1 MAQYRIKKGG
11 REFTATRVETLKE
24 LLRRGL
30 LHAADGVSVDGG
42 DYRPLSELAELKE
55 AFAEQSASGLDSES
69 SAGRDVEGFLSI
81 PQGIAESD
89 DDPWRH
95 WSNFESDE
103 DEEGD
108 GPSEEG
114 VLASFLGQ
122 VELTESG
129 TFPALRRSQPS
140 MPSLPAFSP
149 PTSSADDE
157 ESGGAEDVSPAGVGT
172 EVRKEAPTR
181 LDPVALDGSE
191 LEPVEPTEPLPSSSS
206 HSSSGVER
214 SPPSPSVSAEEEEER
229 RTEELLKNPD
239 LPVSFKAWLE
249 QNQSGVAGGERL
261 ERFGRYDDGIV
272 QSSVPKPGGFNLFGV
287 LFVVLVGCL
296 VIGSAY
302 FYFHTSAQSPFP
314 MESELET
321 RVPGAV
327 GLRKPSNQLTTMD
340 SPAGSA
346 ALQLPPENLERRAR
360 EKMVRQ
366 KIRSSIIDFTSAETL
381 EDALFQELTNA
392 GSKPMSVTVEPLGRK
407 GSSDKYNRRPTK
419 ANLTIELRKIS
430 VEGDAGYEVL
440 EERLIHSWLLA
451 GKYST
456 LGRLQFEKVEVII
469 APPLAWSQTYLGRD
483 LGLLWEQQLNAADLF
498 PEE

>member
-1 MAQYRIKKGG
+1 
-11 REFTATRVETLKE
+11 
-24 LLRRGL
+24 
-30 LHAADGVSVDGG
+30 
-42 DYRPLSELAELKE
+42 
-55 AFAEQSASGLDSES
+55 
-69 SAGRDVEGFLSI
+69 
-81 PQGIAESD
+81 
-89 DDPWRH
+89 
-95 WSNFESDE
+95 
-103 DEEGD
+103 
-108 GPSEEG
+108 
-114 VLASFLGQ
+114 
-122 VELTESG
+122 
-129 TFPALRRSQPS
+129 
-140 MPSLPAFSP
+140 
-149 PTSSADDE
+149 
-157 ESGGAEDVSPAGVGT
+157 
-172 EVRKEAPTR
+172 
-181 LDPVALDGSE
+181 
-191 LEPVEPTEPLPSSSS
+191 
-206 HSSSGVER
+206 
-214 SPPSPSVSAEEEEER
+214 
-229 RTEELLKNPD
+229 
-239 LPVSFKAWLE
+239 
-249 QNQSGVAGGERL
+249 
-261 ERFGRYDDGIV
+261 
-272 QSSVPKPGGFNLFGV
+272 
-287 LFVVLVGCL
+287 
-296 VIGSAY
+296 
-302 FYFHTSAQSPFP
+302 

-340 SPAGSA
+340 SPAGST

-430 VEGDAGYEVL
+430 AEGDAGYEVL

>member
-11 REFTATRVETLKE
+11 REFSATRVETLKE

-30 LHAADGVSVDGG
+30 LHASDGVSVDGG

-55 AFAEQSASGLDSES
+55 VFAEQSASGLDAES
-69 SAGRDVEGFLSI
+69 SAGRDAEGELSI

-103 DEEGD
+103 DDEGE

-149 PTSSADDE
+149 SDSSADHE
-157 ESGGAEDVSPAGVGT
+157 ESGGGEDVLPNEVET
-172 EVRKEAPTR
+172 EVRNDAPTR

-191 LEPVEPTEPLPSSSS
+191 LELVESTESLRSDSSR
-206 HSSSGVER
+206 SSSGAAL
-214 SPPSPSVSAEEEEER
+214 SPPSPPVSAEEEER

-239 LPVSFKAWLE
+239 LPVSFRAWLE
-249 QNQSGVAGGERL
+249 QNQSGVAGGGRL

-287 LFVVLVGCL
+287 LFVVLLGCL
-296 VIGSAY
+296 VIGSGY

-340 SPAGSA
+340 SPAGAA

-440 EERLIHSWLLA
+440 EERLIHSWLLV

-469 APPLAWSQTYLGRD
+469 APPLAWNQTYLGRD
-483 LGLLWEQQLNAADLF
+483 LGLLWEQQLDAADLF